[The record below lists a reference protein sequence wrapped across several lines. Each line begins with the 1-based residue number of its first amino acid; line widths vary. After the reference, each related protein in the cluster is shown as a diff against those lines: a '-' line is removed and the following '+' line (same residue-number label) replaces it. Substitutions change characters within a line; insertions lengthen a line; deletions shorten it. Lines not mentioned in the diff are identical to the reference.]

1 MYLQSIHL
9 TRLLTRL
16 ITLKSLQS
24 EWRITE
30 FFSAECGASLKP
42 CRVGTAELHVYPYI
56 IPGPTTI
63 APTIFLKWSMMKSS
77 WLQYVHLNPH
87 CALSS
92 HCLTALCV
100 VKAAVLQQQP
110 AQLAQLSW
118 PSAGSREV
126 APSCSAPV
134 TRLTLTRVRSRA
146 ANVCF
151 TISWLKAPNSTFT
164 FKTLLRHYANQASTH
179 GS

>member
-1 MYLQSIHL
+1 MHCGKTSSKSKRFSWLGYSWYHGFGHFRLCIAFIVYCIYLLQTS
-9 TRLLTRL
+9 RLLQEAPKR
-16 ITLKSLQS
+16 
-24 EWRITE
+24 
-30 FFSAECGASLKP
+30 
-42 CRVGTAELHVYPYI
+42 
-56 IPGPTTI
+56 PTTI
-63 APTIFLKWSMMKSS
+63 APTIYFKWSMMKSS
-77 WLQYVHLNPH
+77 RLHYVHLNPH

-164 FKTLLRHYANQASTH
+164 FKTLLRHYAKCALTQSK
-179 GS
+179 

>member
-1 MYLQSIHL
+1 MHCGKTSSKSRFFIAFIVYCIYFRLQGVCKKLQGDHL
-9 TRLLTRL
+9 
-16 ITLKSLQS
+16 Q
-24 EWRITE
+24 
-30 FFSAECGASLKP
+30 
-42 CRVGTAELHVYPYI
+42 LHPRYI
-56 IPGPTTI
+56 LNGQWWKVPH
-63 APTIFLKWSMMKSS
+63 S
-77 WLQYVHLNPH
+77 LQYVHLNPR

-126 APSCSAPV
+126 APSCCAPV
-134 TRLTLTRVRSRA
+134 TVLTLTRVRSRA

-151 TISWLKAPNSTFT
+151 TISWLKATNSTFT
-164 FKTLLRHYANQASTH
+164 FKTLLRHYAKCALTQSK
-179 GS
+179 